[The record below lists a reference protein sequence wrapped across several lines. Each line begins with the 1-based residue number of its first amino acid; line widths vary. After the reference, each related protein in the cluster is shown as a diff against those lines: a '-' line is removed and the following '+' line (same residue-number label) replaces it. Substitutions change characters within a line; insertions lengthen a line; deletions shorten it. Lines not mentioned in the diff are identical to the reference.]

1 MLKIVW
7 GGAAFYLRPGDYLIL
22 IELQQPESPKV
33 LERGADGGGAV
44 QQVLGQLRDKQASW
58 RQCEYE

>member
-1 MLKIVW
+1 M
-7 GGAAFYLRPGDYLIL
+7 DYLIL

-33 LERGADGGGAV
+33 LERGDDGGGAV